1 MKDTLSHLHVYTKD
15 WIREIQFYKSEI
27 PFFKKRLEEI
37 AGDYSSKEIL
47 AQVDHFE
54 NRLLIMRNHY
64 DELLHDL
71 NLKEQE
77 ILGNAAAN
85 PKYINAKMLEIDSK
99 ILDLVD
105 YTTHEFKDFKSE
117 FYTFLSKYM

>member
-1 MKDTLSHLHVYTKD
+1 MKDTISHLHIISKD

-27 PFFKKRLEEI
+27 PLFRKRLEEI
-37 AGDYSSKEIL
+37 ALDYTSSDVL

-77 ILGNAAAN
+77 ILGKAVIN
-85 PKYINAKMLEIDSK
+85 PKYINAKMVEIDDK
-99 ILDLVD
+99 IIELVD
-105 YTTHEFKDFKSE
+105 YTTQEFKDFKSE
-117 FYTFLSKYM
+117 FYKFLAKYM

>member
-1 MKDTLSHLHVYTKD
+1 MKDTISHLHIISRD

-27 PFFKKRLEEI
+27 PFFRKRLEEI
-37 AGDYSSKEIL
+37 ASDYTSSDVL

-54 NRLLIMRNHY
+54 NRMLIMSNHY

-77 ILGNAAAN
+77 ILGKAAIN
-85 PKYINAKMLEIDSK
+85 PKYINAKMVEIDDK
-99 ILDLVD
+99 IIELID
-105 YTTHEFKDFKSE
+105 YTTQEFKDFKSE
-117 FYTFLSKYM
+117 FYKFLAKYM

>member
-1 MKDTLSHLHVYTKD
+1 MKDTISHLHIISKD

-27 PFFKKRLEEI
+27 PLFRKRLEEI
-37 AGDYSSKEIL
+37 ASDYTSSDVL

-77 ILGNAAAN
+77 ILGKAAIN
-85 PKYINAKMLEIDSK
+85 PKYINAKMVEIDNK
-99 ILDLVD
+99 IIELID
-105 YTTHEFKDFKSE
+105 YTANEFKNFKSE
-117 FYTFLSKYM
+117 FYKFLAKYM